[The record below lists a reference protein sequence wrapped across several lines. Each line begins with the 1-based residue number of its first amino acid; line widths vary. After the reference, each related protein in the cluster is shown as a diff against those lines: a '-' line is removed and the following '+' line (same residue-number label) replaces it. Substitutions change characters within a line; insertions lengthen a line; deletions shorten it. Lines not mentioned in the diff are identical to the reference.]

1 MKKLLLLSIVFMALA
16 GSTAFGQVKKGT
28 INAVIQTP
36 TVQCE
41 QCKKRIEDDLKRVDG
56 ILKVVVDFKKKV
68 TKVSFLADRTNIEYI
83 KTAIANVG
91 YDADDVAANPEAYK
105 RLPKSCQKQ

>member
-1 MKKLLLLSIVFMALA
+1 MAIA
-16 GSTAFGQVKKGT
+16 GSTAFGQAKKGT
-28 INAVIQTP
+28 VNAVIQTA

-41 QCKKRIEDDLKRVDG
+41 QCKKRIEDDIKRVDG

-68 TKVSFLADRTNIEYI
+68 TKVSFLAERTNIEYI
-83 KTAIANVG
+83 KTAIANIG
-91 YDADDVAANPEAYK
+91 YDADDVAANQEAYK

>member
-1 MKKLLLLSIVFMALA
+1 MKKFLLLSLVFVFLA
-16 GSTAFGQVKKGT
+16 GAQSFGQVKKGT
-28 INAVIQTP
+28 VNAVIQTP

-56 ILKVVVDFKKKV
+56 ILKVQVDFKKKV
-68 TKVSFLADRTNIEYI
+68 TKVSFVTDRTNIEYI